1 MFGTLTQLLIVNLLF
16 QLLDGVATYHV
27 VLAGVPEAN
36 PVVAAAIAKW
46 ALMPGLAL
54 CTTIGC
60 FFLLVIF
67 SFRHRLELA
76 VRQGLTILA
85 SLYSAIS
92 LFLLWQMFLL
102 FA

>member
-1 MFGTLTQLLIVNLLF
+1 MFGTITQLFVANLLF
-16 QLLDGVATYHV
+16 QLLDGVATYQV

-46 ALMPGLAL
+46 GLVPGLTL
-54 CTTIGC
+54 CKLAGC
-60 FFLLVIF
+60 CFVVVIF

-76 VRQGLTILA
+76 VRQGLTVLA
-85 SLYSAIS
+85 VLYSGIS
-92 LFLLWQMFLL
+92 VFLLWEMYLL